1 MPRPLK
7 EIAKDVRSD
16 WISIHPEAEP
26 FLAAMERLDQIRAD
40 RNADVKVLAQFRWAA
55 RKWGD
60 LLRGGLR
67 TKSISFSKRI
77 EPHDVGSRSSLTWRH
92 SKIATIFCHRQSPC
106 VGLHINPALA

>member
-40 RNADVKVLAQFRWAA
+40 RNADVKVLAKFRWAA
-55 RKWGD
+55 RKWRGPVAKQIKSEID
-60 LLRGGLR
+60 LILM
-67 TKSISFSKRI
+67 
-77 EPHDVGSRSSLTWRH
+77 
-92 SKIATIFCHRQSPC
+92 AC
-106 VGLHINPALA
+106 